1 MLLNT
6 PGGEAA
12 ADDWRF
18 SSLRQAAC
26 LFDVLLLLKSL
37 QSHSGVLKGYMGDV
51 SPEYTSG
58 FSLCSH
64 VATSSS
70 PDHGVN

>member
-6 PGGEAA
+6 PGGEAAA

-26 LFDVLLLLKSL
+26 LFGVLLLLKSL
-37 QSHSGVLKGYMGDV
+37 QSHSGGFLKGYMGDV
-51 SPEYTSG
+51 SPE
-58 FSLCSH
+58 
-64 VATSSS
+64 
-70 PDHGVN
+70 